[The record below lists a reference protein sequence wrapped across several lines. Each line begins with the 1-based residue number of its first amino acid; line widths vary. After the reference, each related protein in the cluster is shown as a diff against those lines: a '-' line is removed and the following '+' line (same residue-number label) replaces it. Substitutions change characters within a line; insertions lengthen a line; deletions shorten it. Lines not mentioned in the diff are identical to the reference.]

1 MKENVLQI
9 SNSNAKFCT
18 RAPELS
24 YPPFYPGRDDVY
36 SSIEKTTP
44 SESPYEMHC
53 FFDTLSWPFH
63 ESRNKHG
70 FLKNPPQSEAP
81 IIVPSS
87 KSLFGIQGLLDLVEF
102 LVFSEDVRQQRAH
115 QRYIFRGEMS
125 SSIIQDSKTN
135 LYSLERRRW
144 KRLSYMY
151 LSVFRV
157 FVFVSPSPPLSLFW
171 EMWLGMFVCLCLCLP
186 DCRCLSISV
195 SMAFRKDLT
204 VFCFTTFMFASV
216 CQWVCLWVWVSLT
229 VCSCVCFCLSYYIGV
244 CFGG

>member
-157 FVFVSPSPPLSLFW
+157 FVFVSPSPPLSLSFGKCGW
-171 EMWLGMFVCLCLCLP
+171 VCLSVSVCVWLTVAVSLFLSLWLSGKTWLFSVSPLSCLRRCASEYVYECGLVWLCVRVSVFVCL
-186 DCRCLSISV
+186 
-195 SMAFRKDLT
+195 
-204 VFCFTTFMFASV
+204 
-216 CQWVCLWVWVSLT
+216 
-229 VCSCVCFCLSYYIGV
+229 IG
-244 CFGG
+244 G